1 MALVADRGFRRNLG
15 TGKSLSFVRQLQTM
29 HGLRLHQVSGRLELR
44 IFDDS
49 NWPLF
54 KEIAGVLEREFRGTW
69 LEKIDGLD
77 QSYWDLRIGNSIL
90 TLHLEHYLGIMLFP
104 ASETPDKAA
113 ADSLLIQIHEFLLSY
128 EPAA

>member
-1 MALVADRGFRRNLG
+1 
-15 TGKSLSFVRQLQTM
+15 M

>member
-1 MALVADRGFRRNLG
+1 MQN
-15 TGKSLSFVRQLQTM
+15 
-29 HGLRLHQVSGRLELR
+29 LRLREVSDRLELR

-54 KEIAGVLEREFRGTW
+54 KEIAEVLEREFRGTW
-69 LEKIDGLD
+69 LEKIDGLE
-77 QSYWDLRIGNSIL
+77 QSYWDLKIGNSIL

-113 ADSLLIQIHEFLLSY
+113 AETQLRQIHGFLSSY